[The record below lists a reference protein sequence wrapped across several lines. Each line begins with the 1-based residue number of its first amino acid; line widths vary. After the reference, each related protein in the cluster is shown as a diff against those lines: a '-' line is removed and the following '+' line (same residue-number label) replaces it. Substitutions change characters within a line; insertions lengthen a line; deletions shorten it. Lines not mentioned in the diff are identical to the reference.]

1 MYFEDNGIA
10 EFNVIRTLYAAEKYA
25 VSELVDICQS
35 FLETN
40 MREDN
45 VCVIIE
51 NARLFNISGLL
62 KKCYNF
68 IFGLGPVARKV
79 FESNSFLDLK
89 KESLSSFVKSD
100 DLSLDKYFIYHSITR
115 WAKHNCVKEGKNKPT
130 VKQIRDML
138 GNLIFEVRFPTMS
151 LEDFWKKLSS
161 DEILSEKEKTHISK
175 VIVGKT
181 VEDVLFK
188 STDRTDRK
196 RYVQLLRIRSDA
208 TSCVWRQGNRV
219 DAIEFAVNHHI
230 SLNGILLYGNSNEK
244 YRYDVEIKIISA
256 SDISLLHVLPTKIKA
271 SGNIFKIYFDRPC
284 RISPHKKYTAWVKMT
299 GS

>member
-68 IFGLGPVARKV
+68 IFGPGPVAGNV

-89 KESLSSFVKSD
+89 KESLSSLVKSD
-100 DLSLDKYFIYHSITR
+100 YLSLDKYFIYHSITR
-115 WAKHNCVKEGKNKPT
+115 WAKHNCVKEVKNMPT
-130 VKQIRDML
+130 VKQIRYML
-138 GNLIFEVRFPTMS
+138 GNLIF
-151 LEDFWKKLSS
+151 
-161 DEILSEKEKTHISK
+161 
-175 VIVGKT
+175 
-181 VEDVLFK
+181 
-188 STDRTDRK
+188 
-196 RYVQLLRIRSDA
+196 
-208 TSCVWRQGNRV
+208 
-219 DAIEFAVNHHI
+219 
-230 SLNGILLYGNSNEK
+230 
-244 YRYDVEIKIISA
+244 
-256 SDISLLHVLPTKIKA
+256 
-271 SGNIFKIYFDRPC
+271 
-284 RISPHKKYTAWVKMT
+284 
-299 GS
+299 